1 MKNYAAQQGKETSDL
16 KLQLDFLCIQQLPS
30 FRWSVRGTTYFKDTE
45 ELKKSNSV
53 TKVTEAF
60 MNCFERCNTSYVS
73 CTVERR
79 SQYSMKVYNQFRG
92 QSADVD
98 SASIGISG
106 RIIWVGDSRTVGMH
120 NSIAEGKNKWICS
133 VGKGYNWFVNTAINT
148 VNKSLKDTD
157 TIVVNLGVNDIGNY
171 EKYTNKLNAL
181 IDSDWK
187 KAKSVVVMSVNPVD
201 EAKCAGNY
209 AIKNNQIEKFNA
221 YLKKNLRRKIVYVDT
236 YTSLLGNIQTDD
248 GLHYSAS
255 TYKSIYD
262 KIRDTN
268 TRSSTDSVCESEGSG
283 GILTAEGVMV
293 DFNSKYYT
301 YSADITKGKIQM
313 YVQ

>member
-1 MKNYAAQQGKETSDL
+1 
-16 KLQLDFLCIQQLPS
+16 
-30 FRWSVRGTTYFKDTE
+30 
-45 ELKKSNSV
+45 
-53 TKVTEAF
+53 

-92 QSADVD
+92 QSADAD
-98 SASIGISG
+98 SASTGISG
-106 RIIWVGDSRTVGMH
+106 RILWVGDSRTVGMQ
-120 NSIAEGKNKWICS
+120 SAITEGENKWICS

-268 TRSSTDSVCESEGSG
+268 TRSSTDSVCESEGSVEY
-283 GILTAEGVMV
+283 LLLKV
-293 DFNSKYYT
+293 
-301 YSADITKGKIQM
+301 
-313 YVQ
+313 